1 MTDSVLSQISRK
13 YNFDDTPFMKL
24 MRKRIHKVLLIASN
38 YDAFILESDGRID
51 EHIFNEYT
59 SLSLSNPP
67 EFIHVSSEEQALEI
81 LETDKIDL
89 VICMLTLEDIDSFDL
104 AKHVKHNYPAIPI
117 VVLTPFSR
125 EVTLRLSS
133 EDLSIIDY
141 VFSWLGN
148 PELLVSIIKLL
159 EDKMN
164 VEYDALVVGVQV
176 VLLVEDSIRFY
187 SSYLPN
193 IYKIIIQQTNSFMTE
208 GLNDHQRMMRKRGRP
223 KLVMA
228 TNYEE
233 AVRLFDKYEKNLLG
247 IISDINYK
255 RNGHEDPEAGF
266 RLLNHV
272 RAKTDFLPFV
282 LQSSD
287 VKFQKVAS
295 DLGVGFINKYSNT
308 LAIELRQ
315 FMMEYFAFGDFVFID
330 PVTHRELMR
339 ATDLKSL
346 QNRIFQIPDSS
357 FEYHIYRNHLSKW
370 LFARALFPLAEFIRD
385 VRPGDFTDL
394 DDIRRFLF
402 ESIASYR
409 LNKARGIIA
418 QFDCET
424 FDEYSSF
431 TRIGEGSIG
440 GKARGLAFL
449 DTIVKRNRLFDR
461 FNNVNIKIP
470 QTVVL
475 CTDIF
480 DEFMEDNDL
489 YKVGLSD
496 LSDSEILINF
506 VNARLPLRLHD
517 DLLKFIS
524 LGKKPIAVRSSSL
537 LEDSHYQPF
546 AGVYSTYMVPGMPPM
561 IDDDRFTLELVS
573 NAIKSVYASVY
584 FHGSKA
590 YMAATSNVIDQEK
603 MAVVLQHVAG
613 SQYEDRYYP
622 SFSGVARSINFYPIA
637 PEKAEDGIA
646 SIAIG
651 LGKYIVDGG
660 VSIRFSPKYP
670 KKILQLSSVEMAM
683 RETQKTFCALDM
695 NPYNFRPSVDD
706 SANMFTMKIEVGAED
721 PSFRNMVSTYD
732 FESQT
737 IREGILQDDKRSKRV
752 VTFGNILNHNVFPLA
767 EILSTC
773 LEMGAREIGK
783 PIEIEFA
790 VELNKPKGYPAVFNL
805 LQIRPIVEN
814 KERVDV
820 KIEDISYEETILYSH
835 AALGNGTVNDLQD
848 IIYVKTNTFDPSRN
862 SETVLRIAALND
874 NFLSAHKQYILV
886 GPGRWGS
893 SDPWLG
899 IPVKWPHIAA
909 ARLIVE
915 SGLENYRIDP
925 SQGTHFFQNLTSFRV
940 GYFTIHPYI
949 KDGFFDVGYL
959 DSLPAVYEDELIR
972 HIHFDNP
979 VTVII
984 NGRTNSGVVM
994 RPKDK
999 CKPKSRKIQ
1008 P

>member
-1 MTDSVLSQISRK
+1 MTDSLLSKVSRK
-13 YNFDDTPFMKL
+13 NLFDDIPFVKL

-38 YDAFILESDGRID
+38 YDAFMLESDGRID

-59 SLSLSNPP
+59 SLNLSNPP
-67 EFIHVSSEEQALEI
+67 VIIQVPSEEQALDV
-81 LETDKIDL
+81 LEMDNIDL
-89 VICMLTLEDIDSFDL
+89 VICMLTLEDIDSFDV
-104 AKHVKHNYPAIPI
+104 AKHVKHNYPTIPM

-125 EVTLRLSS
+125 EVSLRLSN

-148 PELLVSIIKLL
+148 PDLLVAIIKLL

-164 VEYDALVVGVQV
+164 VEYDALEVGVQV

-193 IYKIIIQQTNSFMTE
+193 IYKIIFQQTNSFMTE

-223 KLVMA
+223 KLIMA
-228 TNYEE
+228 TTYDE

-247 IISDINYK
+247 IISDISYK
-255 RNGHEDPEAGF
+255 RAGHQDPEAGF

-272 RAKTDFLPFV
+272 RSKTDFLPFV

-287 VKFQKVAS
+287 SKYQDVARN
-295 DLGVGFINKYSNT
+295 LGVGFIDKGSKT
-308 LAIELRQ
+308 MALELRDY
-315 FMMEYFAFGDFVFID
+315 MMEYFAFGDFVFYD
-330 PVTHRELMR
+330 PNTHRELMR
-339 ATDLKSL
+339 ASDLKAL
-346 QNRIFQIPDSS
+346 QKCIFQVPDISL
-357 FEYHIYRNHLSKW
+357 EYHIFRNHLSRW
-370 LFARALFPLAEFIRD
+370 LFARALFPLAEFFRD
-385 VRPGDFTDL
+385 VRPGDFTEL
-394 DDIRRFLF
+394 NDIRRFIF
-402 ESIASYR
+402 ESIAGYR

-418 QFDCET
+418 QFDRET
-424 FDEYSSF
+424 FDEYISF

-449 DTIVKRNRLFDR
+449 DAIVKRNRMFDK
-461 FNNVNIKIP
+461 FTDISINIP

-480 DEFMEDNDL
+480 DEFMEDNSL
-489 YKVGLSD
+489 YDVGLSD
-496 LSDSEILINF
+496 LSDSEILISF
-506 VNARLPLRLHD
+506 VNAHLPLRLHD
-517 DLLKFIS
+517 DLLKFVQ

-546 AGVYSTYMVPGMPPM
+546 AGVYSTYMVPVMV
-561 IDDDRFTLELVS
+561 DDERFTLELIG
-573 NAIKSVYASVY
+573 NAIKSVYASVF
-584 FHGSKA
+584 FHDSKA
-590 YMAATSNVIDQEK
+590 YMTATSNVIDQEK

-613 SQYEDRYYP
+613 TQYGDRFYP

-646 SIAIG
+646 SIAMG

-670 KKILQLSSVEMAM
+670 RKILQLSSADMAL
-683 RETQKTFCALDM
+683 RETQKYFYALDM
-695 NPYNFRPSVDD
+695 DPYSFRPSVDD
-706 SANMFTMKIEVGAED
+706 AVNLKKLKIDVAAED
-721 PSFRNMVSTYD
+721 SSFRDLVSTYD
-732 FESQT
+732 FENQV
-737 IREGILQDDKRSKRV
+737 IREGILTDGKRL
-752 VTFGNILNHNVFPLA
+752 VTFGNILNHNKFPLA
-767 EILSTC
+767 EILSLC

-783 PIEIEFA
+783 PVEIEFA
-790 VELNKPKGYPAVFNL
+790 VELNKVKGQPDIFNL
-805 LQIRPIVEN
+805 LQIRPIVES

-820 KIEDISYEETILYSH
+820 KIEEIKYEETILYSH
-835 AALGNGTVNDLQD
+835 AALGNGTVNDLHD
-848 IIYVKTNTFDPSRN
+848 IVYVKTNTFDPSRN
-862 SETVLRIAALND
+862 SETVTKIAALND
-874 NFLSAHKQYILV
+874 KFLAMHKQYVLV

-899 IPVKWPHIAA
+899 IPVKWPQIAA

-949 KDGFFDVGYL
+949 KDGFFDVDYL
-959 DSLPAVYEDELIR
+959 DSLPAEYEDELIR
-972 HIHFDNP
+972 HVHFNDP
-979 VTVII
+979 LKMII
-984 NGRTNSGVVM
+984 NGRTNSGVLM
-994 RPKDK
+994 RPKVKDK
-999 CKPKSRKIQ
+999 TKTKKTEEK
-1008 P
+1008 

>member
-1 MTDSVLSQISRK
+1 MNSSPKAQILRK
-13 YNFDDTPFMKL
+13 YHFDDTPFIQL
-24 MRKRIHKVLLIASN
+24 MHKRIHKVLLIASN
-38 YDAFILESDGRID
+38 YDSFILESDGRIE

-59 SLSLSNPP
+59 SLNLSNPP
-67 EFIHVSSEEQALEI
+67 EFFQVSTEEAAFVELS
-81 LETDKIDL
+81 KGGIDL
-89 VICMLTLEDIDSFDL
+89 IICMLTLEDADSFDL
-104 AKHVKHNYPAIPI
+104 AKHIKKAHPAIPI

-125 EVTLRLSS
+125 EVTLKLSN
-133 EDLSIIDY
+133 EDLSVIDY

-148 PELLVSIIKLL
+148 PDLLLAIIKLL
-159 EDKMN
+159 EDKKN
-164 VEYDALVVGVQV
+164 VEHDALEIGVQV

-193 IYKIIIQQTNSFMTE
+193 IYKIIFQQTNSFMTE
-208 GLNDHQRMMRKRGRP
+208 GLNDHQRMLRKRGRP
-223 KLVMA
+223 KLIMA

-233 AVRLFDKYEKNLLG
+233 AVRLFDKYENNLLG
-247 IISDINYK
+247 IISDISYK

-272 RAKTDFLPFV
+272 RMKTEFLPFV

-287 VKFQKVAS
+287 VKYEKVAG
-295 DLGVGFINKYSNT
+295 DLGVGFINKYSKT
-308 LAIELRQ
+308 LEMELRD
-315 FMMEYFAFGDFVFID
+315 FMMQYFAFGDFVFLD
-330 PVTHRELMR
+330 PETNREVMR
-339 ATDLKSL
+339 ASDLKAL
-346 QNRIFQIPDSS
+346 QQRIFQVPDES
-357 FEYHIYRNHLSKW
+357 FEYHIRQNHLTKW
-370 LFARALFPLAEFIRD
+370 LFARALFPLAEYFKD
-385 VRPGDFTDL
+385 VRRGDFSDL
-394 DDIRRFLF
+394 DDIRRFIF
-402 ESIASYR
+402 ESIAGYR

-418 QFDCET
+418 QFDRDS
-424 FDEYSSF
+424 FDEYVSF

-449 DTIVKRNRLFDR
+449 DTIVKSHRLLDR
-461 FNNVNIKIP
+461 FNNVIINIP

-489 YKVGLSD
+489 FKVGLSD
-496 LSDSEILINF
+496 VSDNEILINF

-517 DLLKFIS
+517 DLLKFIQ

-546 AGVYSTYMVPGMPPM
+546 AGVYSTYMVPVVA
-561 IDDDRFTLELVS
+561 DDDRFTLELLS
-573 NAIKSVYASVY
+573 NAIKSVYASV
-584 FHGSKA
+584 FFRDSKA
-590 YMAATSNVIDQEK
+590 YMTATSNVIDQEK

-613 SQYEDRYYP
+613 KQYGDRFYP

-646 SIAIG
+646 SIAMG

-670 KKILQLSSVEMAM
+670 RKIMQLSTADMAL
-683 RETQKTFCALDM
+683 RETQKHFYALNMD
-695 NPYNFRPSVDD
+695 PYKFRPSVDESVNIFKLRVEVASED
-706 SANMFTMKIEVGAED
+706 S
-721 PSFRNMVSTYD
+721 SFKDMVSTYD
-732 FESQT
+732 FENQML
-737 IREGILQDDKRSKRV
+737 RDGILYDGKRIP
-752 VTFGNILNHNVFPLA
+752 TFSNILNHNVFPLA
-767 EILSTC
+767 QILTDC
-773 LEMGAREIGK
+773 LEIGQKEIGK

-790 VELNKPKGYPAVFNL
+790 VELNVPKGSCKVFNL
-805 LQIRPIVEN
+805 LQIRPIVES

-820 KIEDISYEETILYSH
+820 KIEEIPYGDTILYSH
-835 AALGNGTVNDLQD
+835 AALGNGTINDLKD
-848 IIYVKTNTFDPSRN
+848 IVYVKTGTFDPARN
-862 SETVLRIAALND
+862 PETVLSIAALND
-874 NFLSAHKQYILV
+874 VFLANHRQYILV

-899 IPVKWPHIAA
+899 IPVKWPQIAA

-949 KDGFFDVGYL
+949 NDGFFDVEYL
-959 DSLPAVYEDELIR
+959 DSQPAVYEDELIR
-972 HIHFDNP
+972 HVRFDKP
-979 VTVII
+979 VTVVI

-994 RPKDK
+994 RPKEGEGE
-999 CKPKSRKIQ
+999 
-1008 P
+1008 

>member
-1 MTDSVLSQISRK
+1 MTGSPIVQFSRK
-13 YNFDDTPFMKL
+13 YYFDDIPFSKL

-51 EHIFNEYT
+51 ERIFNEYT
-59 SLSLSNPP
+59 SLNLSNPP
-67 EFIHVSSEEQALEI
+67 EFIQVPSEELAFIALES
-81 LETDKIDL
+81 EHIDL
-89 VICMLTLEDIDSFDL
+89 VICMLTLEDSDSFEL
-104 AKHVKHNYPAIPI
+104 AKNIKKKKPAIPI

-125 EVTLRLSS
+125 EVTLKLSN

-141 VFSWLGN
+141 IFSWLGN
-148 PELLVSIIKLL
+148 PDLLVAIIKLL

-164 VEYDALVVGVQV
+164 VEYDALEVGVQV

-193 IYKIIIQQTNSFMTE
+193 IYKIIFQQTNSFMTE

-228 TNYEE
+228 TTYEE
-233 AVRLFDKYEKNLLG
+233 AITLFDKYEKNLLG

-255 RNGHEDPEAGF
+255 RNRHEDPEAGF

-272 RAKTDFLPFV
+272 RATNEFLPFV

-287 VKFQKVAS
+287 LKYQKAAN

-308 LAIELRQ
+308 LANELRT

-330 PVTHRELMR
+330 PNTHQELMR
-339 ATDLKSL
+339 APDLKAL
-346 QNRIFQIPDSS
+346 QKRIFQVPDSS

-402 ESIASYR
+402 ESIAGYR
-409 LNKARGIIA
+409 LNKAKGIIA
-418 QFDCET
+418 QFDQET
-424 FDEYSSF
+424 FDEYISF

-449 DTIVKRNRLFDR
+449 DAIVKRNRQFDK
-461 FNNVNIKIP
+461 FTNVSINIP

-496 LSDSEILINF
+496 LSDGEILINF
-506 VNARLPLRLHD
+506 INARLPLRLHD
-517 DLLKFIS
+517 DLLKFIHLS
-524 LGKKPIAVRSSSL
+524 KKPIAVRSSSL

-546 AGVYSTYMVPGMPPM
+546 AGVYSTYMVPVMPAM
-561 IDDDRFTLELVS
+561 IEDDRFTLELVC
-573 NAIKSVYASVY
+573 NAIKSVYASVF

-603 MAVVLQHVAG
+603 MAIVLQRVAG
-613 SQYEDRYYP
+613 SQYDDRFYP

-651 LGKYIVDGG
+651 LGKHIVDGG

-670 KKILQLSSVEMAM
+670 NKILQLSTPEMAL
-683 RETQKTFCALDM
+683 RETQNQFYALDM
-695 NPYNFRPSVDD
+695 NPYNFRPDIDD
-706 SANMFTMKIEVGAED
+706 STNLKKLKIGIAAED
-721 PSFRNMVSTYD
+721 PSFRDMVSTYD
-732 FESQT
+732 YDNQI
-737 IREGILQDDKRSKRV
+737 IREGILYDGKRV
-752 VTFGNILNHNVFPLA
+752 VTFANILRHNTFPLA
-767 EILSTC
+767 GILSLC
-773 LEMGAREIGK
+773 LEMGAKEIGK

-790 VELNKPKGYPAVFNL
+790 VELNKSKGEPDIFYL
-805 LQIRPIVEN
+805 LQIRPIVES
-814 KERVDV
+814 KEKVDV
-820 KIEDISYEETILYSH
+820 KIESIPYNDTILYSH
-835 AALGNGTVNDLQD
+835 AALGNGTVNDLHD
-848 IIYVKTNTFDPSRN
+848 VIYVKTATFDPSRN
-862 SETVLRIAALND
+862 SETVLKIAALND
-874 NFLSAHKQYILV
+874 KFIALHKQYILV

-949 KDGFFDVGYL
+949 KDGFFDVDYL
-959 DSLPAVYEDELIR
+959 DSQAAEYEDELIR
-972 HIHFDNP
+972 HVHFKDP
-979 VTVII
+979 LTVII

-999 CKPKSRKIQ
+999 CKPKSSKIEKE
-1008 P
+1008 

>member
-1 MTDSVLSQISRK
+1 MINSQIAQVSRK
-13 YNFDDTPFMKL
+13 YYFDDTPFIKL

-59 SLSLSNPP
+59 SLNLSNPP
-67 EFIHVSSEEQALEI
+67 EFIQVPSEEQALEI
-81 LETDKIDL
+81 LESDKIDL

-104 AKHVKHNYPAIPI
+104 AKHVKHNYPTIPI

-125 EVTLRLSS
+125 EVSLKLSN

-148 PELLVSIIKLL
+148 PDLLVAIIKLL

-164 VEYDALVVGVQV
+164 VEYDALEVGVQV

-193 IYKIIIQQTNSFMTE
+193 IYKIIFQQTNSFMTE
-208 GLNDHQRMMRKRGRP
+208 GLNEHQRMMRKRGRP

-228 TNYEE
+228 TTYEE

-255 RNGHEDPEAGF
+255 RGGKDDPEAGF
-266 RLLNHV
+266 RLLNYV

-287 VKFQKVAS
+287 LKFQKAAN
-295 DLGVGFINKYSNT
+295 DLGVGFINKYSKT
-308 LAIELRQ
+308 LAIELRN
-315 FMMEYFAFGDFVFID
+315 FMMEYFAFGDFVFVD
-330 PVTHRELMR
+330 PATHREIMR
-339 ATDLKSL
+339 APDLKAL
-346 QNRIFQIPDSS
+346 QKRIFQIPDASL
-357 FEYHIYRNHLSKW
+357 EYHIYRNHLTRW
-370 LFARALFPLAEFIRD
+370 LFARALFPLAEFFRD

-394 DDIRRFLF
+394 DDIRRFIF
-402 ESIASYR
+402 ESIAGYR
-409 LNKARGIIA
+409 LNKAKGIIA
-418 QFDCET
+418 QFDRET
-424 FDEYSSF
+424 FDEYISF

-449 DTIVKRNRLFDR
+449 DAIVKRNRLFDR
-461 FNNVNIKIP
+461 FNDVVINIP

-496 LSDSEILINF
+496 LSDTEILINF

-517 DLLKFIS
+517 DLLKFIH

-546 AGVYSTYMVPGMPPM
+546 AGVYSTYMVPVMA
-561 IDDDRFTLELVS
+561 DDDRFTLELVS
-573 NAIKSVYASVY
+573 NAIKSVYASVF
-584 FHGSKA
+584 FHDSKA

-613 SQYEDRYYP
+613 TQYDDRFYP

-637 PEKAEDGIA
+637 PEKPEDGIA
-646 SIAIG
+646 SIAMG

-670 KKILQLSSVEMAM
+670 QKIMQLSSAEMAL
-683 RETQKTFCALDM
+683 RETQKYFYALDM
-695 NPYNFRPSVDD
+695 DPYSFRPSVDD
-706 SANMFTMKIEVGAED
+706 SVNMKKLKIEIAAED
-721 PSFRNMVSTYD
+721 SSFRDMVSTFD
-732 FESQT
+732 FENHV
-737 IREGILQDDKRSKRV
+737 IREGILYDGKRIP
-752 VTFGNILNHNVFPLA
+752 TFANILNHNTFPLSQ
-767 EILSTC
+767 ILSLC
-773 LEMGAREIGK
+773 LEMGQKEIGK

-790 VELNKPKGYPAVFNL
+790 VELNKPKGQPAIFNL
-805 LQIRPIVEN
+805 LQIRPIVES

-820 KIEDISYEETILYSH
+820 KIEEIPYKDTILYSH
-835 AALGNGTVNDLQD
+835 AALGNGTVNDLHD
-848 IIYVKTNTFDPSRN
+848 VVYVKTASFDPSRN
-862 SETVLRIAALND
+862 PETVLKIAALND
-874 NFLSAHKQYILV
+874 TFLAVHKQYILV

-899 IPVKWPHIAA
+899 IPVKWPQIAA

-949 KDGFFDVGYL
+949 KDGFFDVEYL
-959 DSLPAVYEDELIR
+959 DSLPAEYEDELIR
-972 HIHFDNP
+972 HVHFEESL
-979 VTVII
+979 TMII
-984 NGRTNSGVVM
+984 NGRTNSGVLM
-994 RPKDK
+994 RPKSKCLPKDDK
-999 CKPKSRKIQ
+999 TEKE
-1008 P
+1008 

>member
-1 MTDSVLSQISRK
+1 MIDPLLSLQSGK
-13 YNFDDTPFMKL
+13 YYLDDTPFMKL
-24 MRKRIHKVLLIASN
+24 MRKRIYKVLLIASN

-59 SLSLSNPP
+59 SLNLSNPP
-67 EFIHVSSEEQALEI
+67 ELIQVPSEEQALEV
-81 LETDKIDL
+81 LESDNIDL

-104 AKHVKHNYPAIPI
+104 AKNVKHNYPSIPI

-125 EVTLRLSS
+125 EVTLRLSN
-133 EDLSIIDY
+133 EDLRIIDY
-141 VFSWLGN
+141 IFSWLGN
-148 PELLVSIIKLL
+148 PDLLVAIIKLL

-164 VEYDALVVGVQV
+164 VEFDALEVGVQV

-193 IYKIIIQQTNSFMTE
+193 IYKIIFQQTNSFMTE
-208 GLNDHQRMMRKRGRP
+208 GLNEHQRMMRKRGRP

-228 TNYEE
+228 TTYEE
-233 AVRLFDKYEKNLLG
+233 AVKLFDKYKDNLLG
-247 IISDINYK
+247 IISDISYK
-255 RNGHEDPEAGF
+255 RGGIQDTEAGF

-272 RAKTDFLPFV
+272 RSKTDFLPFV

-287 VKFQKVAS
+287 TKFETVAHN
-295 DLGVGFINKYSNT
+295 LGVGFIDKNST
-308 LAIELRQ
+308 TMAMDLRD
-315 FMMEYFAFGDFVFID
+315 FMMEYFAFGDFVFFD
-330 PVTHRELMR
+330 PETHREIMR
-339 ATDLKSL
+339 ASDLKAL
-346 QNRIFQIPDSS
+346 QKRIFQVPDNSL
-357 FEYHIYRNHLSKW
+357 EYHIYRNHLSRW
-370 LFARALFPLAEFIRD
+370 LYARALFPLANFFRD
-385 VRPGDFTDL
+385 VRPGDFTEL
-394 DDIRRFLF
+394 DDIRKFIF

-409 LNKARGIIA
+409 LNKARGVIA
-418 QFDCET
+418 QFNPDT
-424 FDEYSSF
+424 FDEYVSF

-449 DTIVKRNRLFDR
+449 DAIIKRNRMFDK
-461 FNNVNIKIP
+461 FSDVNINIP

-489 YKVGLSD
+489 FKVGLSD

-506 VNARLPLRLHD
+506 VNARLPFRLHD
-517 DLLKFIS
+517 DLLKFIH

-546 AGVYSTYMVPGMPPM
+546 AGVYSTYMVPVKVE
-561 IDDDRFTLELVS
+561 DDRFTLELLS
-573 NAIKSVYASVY
+573 NAIKSVYASVF

-613 SQYEDRYYP
+613 TQYDDRFYP
-622 SFSGVARSINFYPIA
+622 SFSGVARSINFYPIE

-646 SIAIG
+646 SIAMG

-670 KKILQLSSVEMAM
+670 RKIMQLSSAEMTL
-683 RETQKTFCALDM
+683 RETQKHFYALDM
-695 NPYNFRPSVDD
+695 DPYSFRPSVDD
-706 SANMFTMKIEVGAED
+706 SMNIKKLKIDVASED
-721 PSFRNMVSTYD
+721 SSFRDMVSTFD
-732 FESQT
+732 FQNNI
-737 IREGILQDDKRSKRV
+737 IRPGVLSDGKRL
-752 VTFGNILNHNVFPLA
+752 VTFANILNHNTFPLS
-767 EILSTC
+767 EILSLC

-783 PIEIEFA
+783 PVEIEFA
-790 VELNKPKGYPAVFNL
+790 VELNKAKGQPAVFYL
-805 LQIRPIVEN
+805 LQIRPIVES

-820 KIEDISYEETILYSH
+820 KIENIDYKETILYSH
-835 AALGNGTVNDLQD
+835 AALGNGTVNDLHD
-848 IIYVKTNTFDPSRN
+848 IVYVKPSTFDPSRN
-862 SETVLRIAALND
+862 NETVGKIAEIND
-874 NFLSAHKQYILV
+874 KFLEAHKQYVLV

-899 IPVKWPHIAA
+899 IPVKWPQIAA

-915 SGLENYRIDP
+915 SGLDNYRIDP

-949 KDGFFDVGYL
+949 NDGFFDVEYL
-959 DSLPAVYEDELIR
+959 DSLPAAYEDDFIR
-972 HIHFDNP
+972 HVHFDEP
-979 VTVII
+979 LTMII
-984 NGRTNSGVVM
+984 NGRTNSGVLM
-994 RPKDK
+994 RPASPSGTIPLKD
-999 CKPKSRKIQ
+999 IEEE
-1008 P
+1008 